1 MCCTLPS
8 GILFL
13 LGGVGL
19 VGRLFGVDY
28 GFINYIIIIIN
39 LSPFLISAIAIIIIE
54 LKKHNRMK

>member
-1 MCCTLPS
+1 M
-8 GILFL
+8 
-13 LGGVGL
+13 